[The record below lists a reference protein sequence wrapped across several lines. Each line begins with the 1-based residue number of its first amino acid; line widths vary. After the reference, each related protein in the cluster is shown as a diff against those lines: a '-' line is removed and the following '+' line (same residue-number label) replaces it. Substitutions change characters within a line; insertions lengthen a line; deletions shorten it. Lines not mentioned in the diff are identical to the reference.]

1 MLSYLIYSFLSS
13 YCSINVISSS
23 LFRTKTGC
31 SDTSYLFS
39 RSYYST
45 KVVGSFGELGSI
57 FGTSIFGSIL
67 RGTLDTSGGAFGTI
81 IWSILICTLGGSGAF
96 VTGLSFDFL
105 FLPFFSFIITISGS
119 SRLSM
124 DGASSLD
131 SPGSQNVLRCLSI
144 LRYL

>member
-81 IWSILICTLGGSGAF
+81 I
-96 VTGLSFDFL
+96 
-105 FLPFFSFIITISGS
+105 
-119 SRLSM
+119 
-124 DGASSLD
+124 
-131 SPGSQNVLRCLSI
+131 
-144 LRYL
+144 